1 MIYSKSER
9 GIVIPSLTFTPSKMW
24 IFEDREVSESVE
36 SRNRLIAIDLFAV
49 MKHFITPDEGISKS
63 CQSWFGTSPRQC
75 ILFPLFKLG
84 CVYLC

>member
-36 SRNRLIAIDLFAV
+36 SRNRLLAIDLFAV

-63 CQSWFGTSPRQC
+63 CQSWKPQ
-75 ILFPLFKLG
+75 
-84 CVYLC
+84 